1 MFMIRYFAMIRP
13 LILLILVQALQANL
27 IHPKNNP
34 KQKAPALFGFG
45 DSIMDSGNNNQIPTI
60 VKCNFLPYG
69 RDFIQQ
75 KPTGRFSNGRI
86 PADMAGNELEINKMF
101 DKHSTF
107 LELIF
112 IRFSFHQFVP
122 PIVRIHE

>member
-27 IHPKNNP
+27 THPKNNP
-34 KQKAPALFGFG
+34 KQKAPALFAFG

-60 VKCNFLPYG
+60 AKCNFLPYG

-107 LELIF
+107 LE
-112 IRFSFHQFVP
+112 S
-122 PIVRIHE
+122 